1 MVEIVEVV
9 PVGPLLVAFLFG
21 GSSSFS
27 PKTYVSRPAG
37 AKGGFG
43 LFCFF
48 YFLIFVFFQIY

>member
-43 LFCFF
+43 LF
-48 YFLIFVFFQIY
+48 VFFIF